1 MDRFAALLAV
11 FFALAPD
18 SAFAENRTFVITD
31 PQDGYGVDQCLTT
44 GASCGKL
51 IANAYCQEKDFHHAA
66 SFRTVDAS
74 EATASIAAQAT
85 ARAKPAVLVAIDC
98 AR

>member
-1 MDRFAALLAV
+1 MDRAAAVLAV
-11 FFALAPD
+11 FLAL
-18 SAFAENRTFVITD
+18 SATPAAAENRTFVIAD

-51 IANAYCQEKDFHHAA
+51 VANAYCQEKDFRHAA
-66 SFRTVDAS
+66 SFRTV
-74 EATASIAAQAT
+74 EPGEVTAAIAQPPS
-85 ARAKPAVLVAIDC
+85 RAKPAVLVAIEC

>member
-1 MDRFAALLAV
+1 
-11 FFALAPD
+11 
-18 SAFAENRTFVITD
+18 FVIAD

-51 IANAYCQEKDFHHAA
+51 VANAYCQEKDFRHAA
-66 SFRTVDAS
+66 SFRTVDPT
-74 EATASIAAQAT
+74 EATASITDQASRAKQAT
-85 ARAKPAVLVAIDC
+85 LLVAIEC

>member
-1 MDRFAALLAV
+1 MDRATAFLALFLALS
-11 FFALAPD
+11 ASP
-18 SAFAENRTFVITD
+18 AFAENRTFVLAD

-51 IANAYCQEKDFHHAA
+51 VANAYCQEKDFQHAA
-66 SFRTVDAS
+66 SFRTVDPS
-74 EATASIAAQAT
+74 EVTAGIANQA
-85 ARAKPAVLVAIDC
+85 APRAKPAVLVAIEC